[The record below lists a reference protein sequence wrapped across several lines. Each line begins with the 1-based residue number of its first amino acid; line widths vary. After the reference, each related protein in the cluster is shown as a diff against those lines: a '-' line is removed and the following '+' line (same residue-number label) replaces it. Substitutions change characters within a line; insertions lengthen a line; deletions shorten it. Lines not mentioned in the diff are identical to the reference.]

1 MDWMFY
7 LVIFAVVFGFLAVM
21 QTIRYVLSRRLEKEE
36 KKRRME
42 EDARQISESN
52 SGL

>member
-7 LVIFAVVFGFLAVM
+7 LVIFAIVFGFLAVM
-21 QTIRYVLSRRLEKEE
+21 QTIRYVLSRRLEKAE

>member
-7 LVIFAVVFGFLAVM
+7 LVVFAIVFGFLAVM
-21 QTIRYVLSRRLEKEE
+21 QTVRYVLSRRLEKEE
-36 KKRRME
+36 KRRRME

>member
-7 LVIFAVVFGFLAVM
+7 LVVFAIVFGFLAVM

-42 EDARQISESN
+42 EEARQISESN

>member
-7 LVIFAVVFGFLAVM
+7 LVIFAIVFGFLAVM
-21 QTIRYVLSRRLEKEE
+21 QAIRYVLSRRLEKEE
-36 KKRRME
+36 KKRRMA